1 MSYMDTYTKWCTN
14 SYFDEDTKKELR
26 SLEGNDEEIKDR
38 FYRQLEFGT
47 GGLRGVIG
55 AGTNRMNIYL
65 HRASGNTGACQLHYL
80 TERTGQ
86 RRCDRIRFK
95 NYVQRVF
102 G

>member
-1 MSYMDTYTKWCTN
+1 MSYMDTYTKWCTD
-14 SYFDEDTKKELR
+14 SYFDEDTRKELKA
-26 SLEGNDEEIKDR
+26 LEGNDEEIKDR

-55 AGTNRMNIYL
+55 EYL
-65 HRASGNTGACQLHYL
+65 YCPSGNTGTCQLHYL